1 MKILG
6 KIRLVPVTIFAAT
19 LMLTMKVADIF
30 DDFNL
35 QSIPLQLSKAVAQD
49 QTSKPKTPA
58 LDAKNPQ
65 QKAASGAR
73 DKTPSTEKES
83 SKSKENGNGEA
94 SGKDEDNPDNDPT
107 LFTQSEIDLLQELSD
122 RREQI
127 EKMSKQISLREGLL
141 KAAEKRISKRVSE
154 LKLLQKTIND
164 LIKTHDYQPE
174 TKMASLVKIYE
185 AMKPKD
191 AARIFEQLDLDT
203 LLIVAERMKERKL
216 APVMAQMN
224 PEKAKDITVELSR
237 LRELPL
243 PGTFVVNWLI

>member
-1 MKILG
+1 M
-6 KIRLVPVTIFAAT
+6 
-19 LMLTMKVADIF
+19 
-30 DDFNL
+30 
-35 QSIPLQLSKAVAQD
+35 
-49 QTSKPKTPA
+49 
-58 LDAKNPQ
+58 
-65 QKAASGAR
+65 
-73 DKTPSTEKES
+73 
-83 SKSKENGNGEA
+83 
-94 SGKDEDNPDNDPT
+94 
-107 LFTQSEIDLLQELSD
+107 FTQSEIDLLQELSD

-141 KAAEKRISKRVSE
+141 KAAEKRINKRVSE
-154 LKLLQKTIND
+154 LKQLQKTIND
-164 LIKTHDYQPE
+164 LIKTHDDQQE

-224 PEKAKDITVELSR
+224 PEKAKDVTVELSK

-243 PGTFVVNWLI
+243 PGTLIVN

>member
-35 QSIPLQLSKAVAQD
+35 QNIPLQLSKAVAQD
-49 QTSKPKTPA
+49 QKPKPNTTA
-58 LDAKNPQ
+58 QDEKTPQ
-65 QKAASGAR
+65 QKGASGANN
-73 DKTPSTEKES
+73 KTTSTEEES
-83 SKSKENGNGEA
+83 SKGKA

-154 LKLLQKTIND
+154 LKQLQKTIND
-164 LIKTHDYQPE
+164 LIKTHDDQQE

-224 PEKAKDITVELSR
+224 PEKAKDVTVELSR

-243 PGTFVVNWLI
+243 PGTLVIN

>member
-30 DDFNL
+30 DGFNL
-35 QSIPLQLSKAVAQD
+35 QNIPLQLSKAVAQD
-49 QTSKPKTPA
+49 QTSKPNTTAQDEK
-58 LDAKNPQ
+58 KPQ
-65 QKAASGAR
+65 QKATSGANNE
-73 DKTPSTEKES
+73 TTSTEKES
-83 SKSKENGNGEA
+83 PNSKEREKGEA

-107 LFTQSEIDLLQELSD
+107 LFSQSEIDLLQELSD

-154 LKLLQKTIND
+154 LKQLQKTIND
-164 LIKTHDYQPE
+164 LIKTHDDQQE

-224 PEKAKDITVELSR
+224 PEKAKDVTVELSR

-243 PGTFVVNWLI
+243 PGTLVVN

>member
-35 QSIPLQLSKAVAQD
+35 QNIPLQLSKAVAQD
-49 QTSKPKTPA
+49 QTPK
-58 LDAKNPQ
+58 PQ
-65 QKAASGAR
+65 QKAASGANN
-73 DKTPSTEKES
+73 KTTPTGEESSNSKES
-83 SKSKENGNGEA
+83 EKGEA

-127 EKMSKQISLREGLL
+127 EKMSKQINLREGLL

-154 LKLLQKTIND
+154 LKQLQKTIND
-164 LIKTHDYQPE
+164 LIKTHDDQQE
-174 TKMASLVKIYE
+174 TKIASLVKIYE

-191 AARIFEQLDLDT
+191 AARIFEQLDLNT

-224 PEKAKDITVELSR
+224 PEKAKDVTVELSR

-243 PGTFVVNWLI
+243 PGTLVIN

>member
-35 QSIPLQLSKAVAQD
+35 QNIPLQLSKAVAQD
-49 QTSKPKTPA
+49 QTPKPSTTAQDEK
-58 LDAKNPQ
+58 KSQ
-65 QKAASGAR
+65 QKAASGANN
-73 DKTPSTEKES
+73 KTTSTEKES
-83 SKSKENGNGEA
+83 SKGKA

-154 LKLLQKTIND
+154 LRLLQKTIND
-164 LIKTHDYQPE
+164 LIKTHDDQQE

-224 PEKAKDITVELSR
+224 PEKAKDVTVELSR

-243 PGTFVVNWLI
+243 PGTLVIN

>member
-30 DDFNL
+30 DGFNL
-35 QSIPLQLSKAVAQD
+35 QNIPLQLSKAVAQD
-49 QTSKPKTPA
+49 QTPKPNTTAQDEKKPQKSTSGGNNKT
-58 LDAKNPQ
+58 
-65 QKAASGAR
+65 
-73 DKTPSTEKES
+73 TSTEK
-83 SKSKENGNGEA
+83 GEA

-154 LKLLQKTIND
+154 LKQLQKTIND
-164 LIKTHDYQPE
+164 LIKTHDDQQE

-224 PEKAKDITVELSR
+224 PEKAKDVTVELSK

-243 PGTFVVNWLI
+243 PGTLVVNWLI

>member
-19 LMLTMKVADIF
+19 LMLTMKVANIF

-35 QSIPLQLSKAVAQD
+35 QNIPLQLSKAVAQD
-49 QTSKPKTPA
+49 E
-58 LDAKNPQ
+58 KNPQ
-65 QKAASGAR
+65 QKATSGANN
-73 DKTPSTEKES
+73 KTTSTEK
-83 SKSKENGNGEA
+83 GEA

-141 KAAEKRISKRVSE
+141 KAAEKRIGKRVSE
-154 LKLLQKTIND
+154 LKQLQKTIND
-164 LIKTHDYQPE
+164 LIKTHDDQQE
-174 TKMASLVKIYE
+174 TKIASLVKIYE

-191 AARIFEQLDLDT
+191 AARIFEQLDLNT

-224 PEKAKDITVELSR
+224 PEKAKDVTVELSR

-243 PGTFVVNWLI
+243 PGTLVINWLI

>member
-19 LMLTMKVADIF
+19 LMLTMKVSDIF

-35 QSIPLQLSKAVAQD
+35 QNIPLQLSKAVAQD
-49 QTSKPKTPA
+49 EKK
-58 LDAKNPQ
+58 PQ
-65 QKAASGAR
+65 QKATSGANN
-73 DKTPSTEKES
+73 KTTSTEK
-83 SKSKENGNGEA
+83 GET

-107 LFTQSEIDLLQELSD
+107 LFTQTEIDLLQELSD

-154 LKLLQKTIND
+154 LKQLQKTIND
-164 LIKTHDYQPE
+164 LIKTHDDQQE

-224 PEKAKDITVELSR
+224 PEKAKDVTVELSK

-243 PGTFVVNWLI
+243 PGTLFVN

>member
-1 MKILG
+1 MKILS
-6 KIRLVPVTIFAAT
+6 KIRLVPVIIFAAT

-35 QSIPLQLSKAVAQD
+35 QNIPLQLSKAVAQD
-49 QTSKPKTPA
+49 EKQS
-58 LDAKNPQ
+58 Q
-65 QKAASGAR
+65 QKATSGTN
-73 DKTPSTEKES
+73 DKTTSTEKES
-83 SKSKENGNGEA
+83 PKSREKEKGEA

-122 RREQI
+122 RREQL
-127 EKMSKQISLREGLL
+127 EKLFKQINLREGLL

-154 LKLLQKTIND
+154 LKQLQKTIND
-164 LIKTHDYQPE
+164 LIKTHDDQQE

-224 PEKAKDITVELSR
+224 PEKAKDVTVELSK

-243 PGTFVVNWLI
+243 PGTLVVNWLIYAA

>member
-1 MKILG
+1 
-6 KIRLVPVTIFAAT
+6 
-19 LMLTMKVADIF
+19 MLTMKVADIF

-35 QSIPLQLSKAVAQD
+35 QNIPLQLSKAVAQD
-49 QTSKPKTPA
+49 KTPKPNTTA
-58 LDAKNPQ
+58 QDEKKPQ
-65 QKAASGAR
+65 QKSTSGGNN
-73 DKTPSTEKES
+73 KTTSTEK
-83 SKSKENGNGEA
+83 GEA

-107 LFTQSEIDLLQELSD
+107 LFSQSEIDLLQELSD

-164 LIKTHDYQPE
+164 LIKTHDDQQE

-203 LLIVAERMKERKL
+203 L
-216 APVMAQMN
+216 
-224 PEKAKDITVELSR
+224 
-237 LRELPL
+237 
-243 PGTFVVNWLI
+243 

>member
-35 QSIPLQLSKAVAQD
+35 QNIPLQLSKAVAQD
-49 QTSKPKTPA
+49 PTPK
-58 LDAKNPQ
+58 PQ
-65 QKAASGAR
+65 QNAASGANN
-73 DKTPSTEKES
+73 KSKPTGEESSNSKES
-83 SKSKENGNGEA
+83 EKGEA

-154 LKLLQKTIND
+154 LKQLQKTIND
-164 LIKTHDYQPE
+164 LIKTHDDQQE

-191 AARIFEQLDLDT
+191 AARIFEQLDLNT

-224 PEKAKDITVELSR
+224 PEKAKDVTVELSK

-243 PGTFVVNWLI
+243 PGTLVVN

>member
-35 QSIPLQLSKAVAQD
+35 QNIPLQLSKAVAQD
-49 QTSKPKTPA
+49 QTPKPNTTAQDEK
-58 LDAKNPQ
+58 KSQ
-65 QKAASGAR
+65 QKATSGANN
-73 DKTPSTEKES
+73 KTTSTEKES
-83 SKSKENGNGEA
+83 SKSKESEKGEA

-127 EKMSKQISLREGLL
+127 EKMSKQINLREGLL

-154 LKLLQKTIND
+154 LKQLQKTIND
-164 LIKTHDYQPE
+164 LIKTHDDQQE
-174 TKMASLVKIYE
+174 TKIASLVKIYE

-191 AARIFEQLDLDT
+191 AARIFEQLDLNT

-224 PEKAKDITVELSR
+224 PEKAKDVTVELSR
-237 LRELPL
+237 LRDLPL
-243 PGTFVVNWLI
+243 PGTLVIN

>member
-1 MKILG
+1 MQ
-6 KIRLVPVTIFAAT
+6 
-19 LMLTMKVADIF
+19 
-30 DDFNL
+30 N
-35 QSIPLQLSKAVAQD
+35 IPLQLSKAVAQD
-49 QTSKPKTPA
+49 ETPKPEKTEEDENKAQEKVTSETKAKT
-58 LDAKNPQ
+58 
-65 QKAASGAR
+65 
-73 DKTPSTEKES
+73 TSTKKES
-83 SKSKENGNGEA
+83 SKSNKSEKGEA
-94 SGKDEDNPDNDPT
+94 AAKDEDNPDNDPT

-141 KAAEKRISKRVSE
+141 KAAEKRISNRVSE

-164 LIKTHDYQPE
+164 LIKTHDDQQE

-224 PEKAKDITVELSR
+224 PEKAKDVTVELSK

-243 PGTFVVNWLI
+243 PGTLFVN

>member
-35 QSIPLQLSKAVAQD
+35 QNIPLQLSKAVAQD
-49 QTSKPKTPA
+49 QTPKPKTTA
-58 LDAKNPQ
+58 QDEKKPQ
-65 QKAASGAR
+65 QKGASGANN
-73 DKTPSTEKES
+73 KSTPTDEES
-83 SKSKENGNGEA
+83 SKGEA

-127 EKMSKQISLREGLL
+127 EKMSKQINLREGLL

-154 LKLLQKTIND
+154 LKQLQKTIND
-164 LIKTHDYQPE
+164 LIKTHDDQQE

-191 AARIFEQLDLDT
+191 AARIFEQLDLNT

-224 PEKAKDITVELSR
+224 PEKAKDVTVELSR

-243 PGTFVVNWLI
+243 PGTLVVN

>member
-35 QSIPLQLSKAVAQD
+35 QNIPLQLSKAVAQD
-49 QTSKPKTPA
+49 QTPK
-58 LDAKNPQ
+58 PQ
-65 QKAASGAR
+65 QKAASGANN
-73 DKTPSTEKES
+73 KTTSTEK
-83 SKSKENGNGEA
+83 GEA

-141 KAAEKRISKRVSE
+141 KAAEKRISNRVSE
-154 LKLLQKTIND
+154 LKQLQKTIND
-164 LIKTHDYQPE
+164 LIKTHDDQQE

-191 AARIFEQLDLDT
+191 AARIFEQLDLNT

-224 PEKAKDITVELSR
+224 PEKAKDVTVELSK

-243 PGTFVVNWLI
+243 PGTLVVN

>member
-35 QSIPLQLSKAVAQD
+35 QNIPLQLSKAVAQD
-49 QTSKPKTPA
+49 EKKS
-58 LDAKNPQ
+58 Q
-65 QKAASGAR
+65 QKATSGANN
-73 DKTPSTEKES
+73 KTTSTEKES
-83 SKSKENGNGEA
+83 SKSKA

-154 LKLLQKTIND
+154 LKQLQKTIND
-164 LIKTHDYQPE
+164 LIKTHDDQQE

-224 PEKAKDITVELSR
+224 PEKAKDVTVELSR

-243 PGTFVVNWLI
+243 PGTLVNN

>member
-19 LMLTMKVADIF
+19 LMLTMKVVDIF
-30 DDFNL
+30 DGFNL
-35 QSIPLQLSKAVAQD
+35 QNIPLQLSKAVAQD
-49 QTSKPKTPA
+49 QTPKPNTTAQDEK
-58 LDAKNPQ
+58 KPQ
-65 QKAASGAR
+65 QKSTSGGNN
-73 DKTPSTEKES
+73 KTTSTEK
-83 SKSKENGNGEA
+83 GEA

-107 LFTQSEIDLLQELSD
+107 LFSQSEIDLLQELSD

-127 EKMSKQISLREGLL
+127 GKMSKQISLREGLL

-154 LKLLQKTIND
+154 LKQLQKTIND
-164 LIKTHDYQPE
+164 LIKTHDDQQE

-191 AARIFEQLDLDT
+191 AARIFEQLDLNT

-224 PEKAKDITVELSR
+224 PEKAKDVTVELSR

-243 PGTFVVNWLI
+243 PGTLVVNWLV

>member
-35 QSIPLQLSKAVAQD
+35 QNIPLQLSKAVAQD
-49 QTSKPKTPA
+49 QTPKPKTTA
-58 LDAKNPQ
+58 QDEKKPQ
-65 QKAASGAR
+65 QKATSGANNE
-73 DKTPSTEKES
+73 TTSTEK
-83 SKSKENGNGEA
+83 GEA

-141 KAAEKRISKRVSE
+141 KAAEKRITKRVSE

-164 LIKTHDYQPE
+164 LIKTHDDQQE

-224 PEKAKDITVELSR
+224 PEKAKDVTVELSR

-243 PGTFVVNWLI
+243 PGTLVVN

>member
-1 MKILG
+1 MKFLG

-19 LMLTMKVADIF
+19 LMLTLKMADIYDTF
-30 DDFNL
+30 SLKNIPFRL
-35 QSIPLQLSKAVAQD
+35 SMAAAQEQQSKEKKPDQENEVTGNDSDPSKD
-49 QTSKPKTPA
+49 NNKTSPN
-58 LDAKNPQ
+58 KNKKGD
-65 QKAASGAR
+65 KAA
-73 DKTPSTEKES
+73 EK
-83 SKSKENGNGEA
+83 GDA

-127 EKMSKQISLREGLL
+127 ERMSKQITLREGLL
-141 KAAEKRISKRVSE
+141 RAAEKRIGKRVAE
-154 LKLLQKTIND
+154 LKQLEKTIQA
-164 LIKTHDYQPE
+164 LIKTHDEQQE
-174 TKMASLVKIYE
+174 SKMASLVKIYE

-203 LLIVAERMKERKL
+203 LLIVAERMKERRL

-224 PEKAKDITVELSR
+224 PEKAKDVTVQLSK

-243 PGTFVVNWLI
+243 PGTLFVE

>member
-35 QSIPLQLSKAVAQD
+35 QNIPLQLSKAVAQD
-49 QTSKPKTPA
+49 EKQS
-58 LDAKNPQ
+58 Q
-65 QKAASGAR
+65 QKTTSGTNN
-73 DKTPSTEKES
+73 KTTSTEEES
-83 SKSKENGNGEA
+83 SKSKESDKGEA

-127 EKMSKQISLREGLL
+127 AKMSKQISLREGLL

-154 LKLLQKTIND
+154 LKQLQKTING
-164 LIKTHDYQPE
+164 LIKTHDDQQE

-216 APVMAQMN
+216 APDMAQMN
-224 PEKAKDITVELSR
+224 PEKAKDVTVELSK

-243 PGTFVVNWLI
+243 PGTLLVN

>member
-30 DDFNL
+30 DDLNL
-35 QSIPLQLSKAVAQD
+35 QNIPLQLSKAVAQD
-49 QTSKPKTPA
+49 QTPK
-58 LDAKNPQ
+58 PQ
-65 QKAASGAR
+65 QKATSGANNE
-73 DKTPSTEKES
+73 TTSTEKES
-83 SKSKENGNGEA
+83 PKSKEREKGEA

-127 EKMSKQISLREGLL
+127 EKMSKQINLREGLL

-154 LKLLQKTIND
+154 LKQLQKTIND
-164 LIKTHDYQPE
+164 LIKTHDDQQE

-191 AARIFEQLDLDT
+191 AARIFEQLDLNT

-224 PEKAKDITVELSR
+224 PEKARDITVELSR

-243 PGTFVVNWLI
+243 PGTLVVNWLI